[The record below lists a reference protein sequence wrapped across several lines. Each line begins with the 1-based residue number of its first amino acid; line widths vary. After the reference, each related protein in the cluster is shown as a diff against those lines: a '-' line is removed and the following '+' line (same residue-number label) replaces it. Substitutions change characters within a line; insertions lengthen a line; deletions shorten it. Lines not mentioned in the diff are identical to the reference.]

1 VGDICQQLAPLLIGC
16 LFGFFFHLCSSG
28 SSFYWRVMALLLWVL
43 SIFKGEH
50 MTIILELYLC
60 VLQWRL
66 RVPIPL
72 DPGLLNLHDAAAA
85 TQLIQ
90 Q

>member
-1 VGDICQQLAPLLIGC
+1 VGDICQQLAPFLIGC

-50 MTIILELYLC
+50 MSIILELYSC

-66 RVPIPL
+66 RVPIPHN
-72 DPGLLNLHDAAAA
+72 PGLLNLHDAAA